1 MSQVSDFFQQLG
13 LLLGMESLKV
23 NHQGH
28 LTLMDDD
35 IPVDFQ
41 ICDNQAMLC
50 VYFEVGK
57 LNDEVSKDT
66 LELLLMANY
75 FGVETQGFNLALE
88 ADSRALVLSRLLPV
102 AAISP
107 GDVVTLLE
115 AIPSIAE
122 EIRALITLPLEA
134 HSERQVNRPNRDLA
148 VEQMIRV

>member
-50 VYFEVGK
+50 VYFG
-57 LNDEVSKDT
+57 
-66 LELLLMANY
+66 
-75 FGVETQGFNLALE
+75 
-88 ADSRALVLSRLLPV
+88 DS
-102 AAISP
+102 
-107 GDVVTLLE
+107 
-115 AIPSIAE
+115 IPKWIGC
-122 EIRALITLPLEA
+122 T
-134 HSERQVNRPNRDLA
+134 
-148 VEQMIRV
+148 